1 MPVLTK
7 SQILEADDLVIE
19 EVEVPEWG
27 GSVLVKGMSGTDRDK
42 FEAAI
47 VNTKGQVNNVVVN
60 MVNIRARLVASSI
73 VDESGALLF
82 DLKDITA
89 LGKKSAVALQRVFD
103 KAKILS
109 GIVDEDVKELAD
121 KLEENSFDD
130 SVSD

>member
-7 SQILEADDLVIE
+7 SQILEADDLVVE

-47 VNTKGQVNNVVVN
+47 VNTKGQASVQVN

-73 VDESGALLF
+73 VDESGTLLF

-121 KLEENSFDD
+121 KLEANSFDD